1 MMSGGNIQY
10 CDWCLQVSRFLCCVS
25 NDVRLTMT
33 RLSRKDGLISCA
45 LEFSCTHSRAHLTK
59 QFSESDL
66 QASCP
71 SL

>member
-45 LEFSCTHSRAHLTK
+45 LESGVLMYLLT
-59 QFSESDL
+59 
-66 QASCP
+66 
-71 SL
+71 